1 MASSIESLI
10 ARYQLAEE
18 NVNRIITDIHIEVIS
33 RCCCSKWKS
42 LPAHLGLATIIAE
55 DINRKEVNEED
66 KRRTFLTTWKEK
78 KGFEAT
84 YKTAI
89 SALLE
94 IECRSEAES
103 VCQLLKDACAHACA
117 MSLQLPD
124 EQQQDEG
131 QQHQE
136 QPVEASAI
144 SNNRS
149 TASDSGILCVH
160 ITLAFPIHPDY
171 KHSIC
176 NCHNKKGVRSSPFM
190 LTDVH
195 QQMSQHQC
203 IRSGYVAYL
212 VTLTPVH
219 EVWPW

>member
-10 ARYQLAEE
+10 ARHQLTEE
-18 NVNRIITDIHIEVIS
+18 NVNKVITDIHIEVIS

-42 LPAHLGLATIIAE
+42 LPAHLGLAPIVAE
-55 DINRKEVNEED
+55 GINRTEVNEED
-66 KRRTFLTTWKEK
+66 RRRTFLTTWKEK

-84 YKTAI
+84 YKTLI

-103 VCQLLKDACAHACA
+103 VCQLLKDAHAGA

-124 EQQQDEG
+124 EQQQDGG

-144 SNNRS
+144 QQLNNRS
-149 TASDSGILCVH
+149 TTSDSGISCV
-160 ITLAFPIHPDY
+160 LALPHTFKLPI
-171 KHSIC
+171 IA
-176 NCHNKKGVRSSPFM
+176 N
-190 LTDVH
+190 VH
-195 QQMSQHQC
+195 
-203 IRSGYVAYL
+203 
-212 VTLTPVH
+212 
-219 EVWPW
+219 